1 MNKKEKK
8 VLHPITVYILLI
20 VITIIGSGLLNL
32 LDFSHEVY
40 SVSSATLE
48 YSRNLI
54 RVENLFS
61 LEGLQYIFS
70 STVSNFVNFAP
81 LSSLIIVLIGIG
93 VMEKSE
99 FLQTAVTMI
108 TKKMKKNTV
117 TFIIVFISIIAS
129 LMGDISYIIILP
141 ISALIFKYGKR
152 NPLLGTVAAFAGLTC
167 GQGLSVIFTS
177 VDSSLLS
184 LSLVSAQ
191 VVDKGYRM
199 ASISGIFIMAVAT
212 LLLSGLLTSLT
223 ERVVAQK
230 FGKYEVEEED
240 EEEKELTKNQKRGLL
255 FASIA
260 AGVYV
265 ILFLYNIIP
274 GLPLSG
280 NFLDNSQILYVDKLF
295 SYNSFFQNGFV
306 FIVTIFFVILGAFY
320 GLGAKTLKNSRE
332 IVETLGHSLD
342 GIGKTLVLIFF
353 ASMFISLFRK
363 TNINTIIVAFLSNGF
378 QTLNFQG
385 VPLILLLF
393 GVTALATLIMPGA
406 INKWVVLS
414 PVVIPVF
421 MNAGMTPE
429 FAQIIFRFAES
440 CTVGLTPYMA
450 YFVIYLAM
458 LNKYEQGEKTVSIT
472 EAIKYQIPYT
482 VVTIIALLGLL
493 LLWYIIGLPLGINGV
508 TVL

>member
-8 VLHPITVYILLI
+8 VLHPITAYIFLI
-20 VITIIGSGLLNL
+20 VITIIGSGILNL
-32 LDFSHEVY
+32 LDFSHEIY
-40 SVSSATLE
+40 SVNSATLE

-54 RVENLFS
+54 SVENLFS

-70 STVSNFVNFAP
+70 SSVSNFVNFAP

-99 FLQTAVTMI
+99 FLKTAVTFL

-117 TFIIVFISIIAS
+117 TFLIIFISIIAS

-152 NPLLGTVAAFAGLTC
+152 NPLIGIVCAFAGLTC
-167 GQGLSVIFTS
+167 GQGLSIIFTS
-177 VDSSLLS
+177 MDSSLLS

-199 ASISGIFIMAVAT
+199 ASISGIFIMTAAT
-212 LLLSGLLTSLT
+212 FLLAFLLTSLT
-223 ERVVAQK
+223 ERVVAEK
-230 FGKYEVEEED
+230 FSKYESEEEN
-240 EEEKELTKNQKRGLL
+240 EIEELTKREKRGLA
-255 FASIA
+255 FAAIA
-260 AGVYV
+260 AGIYV
-265 ILFLYNIIP
+265 IVFLYNIIP
-274 GLPLSG
+274 GLPFGG
-280 NFLDNSQILYVDKLF
+280 NFLDNSQVLYVDKLF

-332 IVETLGHSLD
+332 VVDTLGHSLD

-353 ASMFISLFRK
+353 ASMSISLLRK
-363 TNINTIIVAFLSNGF
+363 TNINTIVVAYFTNAF
-378 QTLNFQG
+378 RVVNFQG
-385 VPLILLLF
+385 LPLIILLF
-393 GVTALATLIMPGA
+393 SITLIVTFIMPGS

-440 CTVGLTPYMA
+440 TTLGLTPYMA
-450 YFVIYLAM
+450 YFVIYLAI
-458 LNKYEQGEKTVSIT
+458 LNKYSQNNQSISMT
-472 EAIKYQIPYT
+472 QAIKYQLSYT
-482 VVTIIALLGLL
+482 VVTIILLLGLL

>member
-8 VLHPITVYILLI
+8 VLHPITTYILLI
-20 VITIIGSGLLNL
+20 GIIIIGSGLLNI

-40 SVSSATLE
+40 SVSSTTLE
-48 YSRNLI
+48 YTRNLI
-54 RVENLFS
+54 SVENLFS

-70 STVSNFVNFAP
+70 SSVSNFVNFAP
-81 LSSLIIVLIGIG
+81 LSSLIIILIGIG

-117 TFIIVFISIIAS
+117 TFIIIFLSIIAS
-129 LMGDISYIIILP
+129 VMGDISYIVILP

-152 NPLLGTVAAFAGLTC
+152 NPILGIIAAFAGLTC

-191 VVDKGYRM
+191 VIDKGYRM
-199 ASISGIFIMAVAT
+199 ASISGIFIMAIAT
-212 LLLSGLLTSLT
+212 LLLAGLLTSLT
-223 ERVVAQK
+223 ERVVAPK
-230 FGKYEVEEED
+230 LKKVEIEEE
-240 EEEKELTKNQKRGLL
+240 EEQEEELTKNQKKGLL
-255 FASIA
+255 FATIA
-260 AGVYV
+260 AGIY
-265 ILFLYNIIP
+265 IIIFLYNIIP

-306 FIVTIFFVILGAFY
+306 FIITLFFVILGSFY
-320 GLGAKTLKNSRE
+320 GLGAKTLKNGRE
-332 IVETLGHSLD
+332 IVDTLGHSLD
-342 GIGKTLVLIFF
+342 GIGKTLVFIFF

-363 TNINTIIVAFLSNGF
+363 TNINTILVAYLTTSF
-378 QTLNFQG
+378 QNLNFQG
-385 VPLILLLF
+385 IPLILLLF
-393 GVTALATLIMPGA
+393 VVTALATLVMPGS

-450 YFVIYLAM
+450 YFVIYLAI
-458 LNKYEQGEKTVSIT
+458 LNKYSQGEKTISIP

-482 VVTIIALLGLL
+482 VVTIITLLGLL
-493 LLWYIIGLPLGINGV
+493 VLWYIIGLPLGINGV